1 MKRGDLTKNCC
12 FDDGR
17 KCLILC
23 RRDCDGCKFKKT
35 WFEFNAAQAA
45 AEKYLADRGLEAAR
59 VETTEG
65 AIVTVVERE

>member
-1 MKRGDLTKNCC
+1 M
-12 FDDGR
+12 
-17 KCLILC
+17 ILC

-45 AEKYLADRGLEAAR
+45 AEKDLADRGLEAAR